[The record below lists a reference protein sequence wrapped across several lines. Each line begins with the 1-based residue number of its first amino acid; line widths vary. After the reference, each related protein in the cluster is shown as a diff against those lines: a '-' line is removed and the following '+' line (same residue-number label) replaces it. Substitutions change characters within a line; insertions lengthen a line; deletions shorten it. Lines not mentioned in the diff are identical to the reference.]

1 MKNIMKL
8 KIVVAISVL
17 LFGCAGVFAQN
28 GGKAEPLRINFAKG
42 KSSVA
47 VSGKIK
53 GDVQAE
59 YIFSAKKEQLI
70 VVKITSVP
78 KGKVASFRILNP
90 NEEATFY
97 TKYAEN
103 YEYAFPAP
111 YTGDYVIWVSLQPD
125 AKVKA
130 AKYNLTLKITKPAF

>member
-1 MKNIMKL
+1 MKNIMKSR
-8 KIVVAISVL
+8 IIVAIAVL
-17 LFGCAGVFAQN
+17 LFCFASAFGQN
-28 GGKAEPLRINFAKG
+28 GGKAEPLRIKLTKG
-42 KSSVA
+42 KSSA
-47 VSGKIK
+47 TVSGKIK

-59 YIFSAKKEQLI
+59 YVFSAKKEQLI

-97 TKYAEN
+97 TKYEEN
-103 YEYAFPAP
+103 YQYAFPAP

-125 AKVKA
+125 TKVKA
-130 AKYNLTLKITKPAF
+130 AKYNLTLTITKAAF

>member
-1 MKNIMKL
+1 M
-8 KIVVAISVL
+8 L
-17 LFGCAGVFAQN
+17 LFCFVNAYAQN
-28 GGKAEPLRINFAKG
+28 GGKAEPNRIKFTKG
-42 KSSVA
+42 KSSA
-47 VSGKIK
+47 TVSGRVK
-53 GDVQAE
+53 GDEQAE
-59 YIFSAKKEQLI
+59 YIFSAKEGQIIHL
-70 VVKITSVP
+70 KITSVP

-90 NEEATFY
+90 DEEATFY

-130 AKYNLTLKITKPAF
+130 AKYNLSLTITKPQF